1 MPDTHLW
8 ITGAERA
15 ACADAATA
23 CGPAATVDCNRRLR
37 GPYTGTGSLMRALV
51 PLLHTR
57 HPERAARH
65 AIEILAVAP
74 ELDPLIGPAPETL
87 TSMASPEERT
97 RWYSR
102 YRTRRI
108 AHGITDFLREC
119 AAENPLTLA
128 FCSVSQADP
137 TDLEFLSIALRRLD
151 PARVRLIVCSGQE
164 VPGLDDA
171 LAAYARRQVVASTSV
186 CERTRT
192 FSSDQAAAFVAA
204 DGISDVPGEY
214 EAYVSADPQLRMRL
228 HDERAAEL
236 AVRAEW
242 SLGLGVIPYHLER
255 GSSPG
260 TAGREAYAV
269 AVDYCIGM
277 AYYHAGLE
285 LAGRLAPLID
295 AEAEPKMYYMVHAQ
309 ICQCLALLERPA
321 ETEPIYYDLLSRS
334 PRPLRHMNVSYALA
348 MLYTRL
354 YGPEHK
360 DHRKALAHVNTAIAI
375 ASQLE
380 DPDDRAFH
388 TVFMNNG
395 KALVEMHLGNL
406 AESLRLVSEGL
417 SRLDRELPPE
427 KHRLH
432 RSVLNHNRGQVLAAL
447 GRPDEAL
454 ADLGHVIEVDPHYPE
469 FRFDRGNLLSRM
481 GRYAE
486 ALIDYEAAMRLT
498 PPFPELYYNRGD
510 ARAAT
515 GDIEGAMHD
524 FRYVLDLE
532 PDYLE
537 ARVSLA
543 SLLLDAGDPH
553 AAAAQVR
560 AGLTVTPGEAR
571 LHCTLGLALLDL
583 QDCQEAR
590 RAFDRA
596 LELDPGLSEALVN
609 RAIAAYEQGEPD
621 VAVADLS
628 AALEVDAGNPD
639 LLSNRGL
646 AHEAADHPEDAIADY
661 TLALRDGRA
670 DRATL
675 LYQRGRCYATLARLA
690 EAHNDFNA
698 HLALG
703 HSLYEQ
709 EIRDL
714 LENRRPAS
722 GQQGSLS
729 ADDPQQID
737 AAEAERA
744 GDAVAVSDSAR

>member
-1 MPDTHLW
+1 MEPAMPDTHLW

-37 GPYTGTGSLMRALV
+37 GPYTGTGALMRALV
-51 PLLHTR
+51 PRLHTR

-214 EAYVSADPQLRMRL
+214 EAYVIADPQLRMRL

-269 AVDYCIGM
+269 
-277 AYYHAGLE
+277 
-285 LAGRLAPLID
+285 
-295 AEAEPKMYYMVHAQ
+295 
-309 ICQCLALLERPA
+309 
-321 ETEPIYYDLLSRS
+321 
-334 PRPLRHMNVSYALA
+334 A